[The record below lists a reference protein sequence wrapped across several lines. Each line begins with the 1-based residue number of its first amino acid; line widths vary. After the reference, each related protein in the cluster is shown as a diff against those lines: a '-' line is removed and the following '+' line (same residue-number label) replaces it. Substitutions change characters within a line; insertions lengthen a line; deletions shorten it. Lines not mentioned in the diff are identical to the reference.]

1 MPAPNARF
9 SGVGA
14 TGEIIAFEDDFQTD
28 TGWTVSGS
36 AVDGQWGRGVPI
48 NCDRGD
54 PPTDADGSGICFL
67 TDNSSANNCNSDVDD
82 GETILTSPNLDASA
96 PGSVISY
103 SRWFNNA
110 VGASPNQDTMF
121 VQVSGDGGLSWVGL
135 EVVGPVSEA
144 DGGWYQKQFL
154 VSSYVPNSNNFRI
167 RFIAQDTGEGS
178 VVEAAIDGVRLLATE
193 CIDDGPTCPGDADGN
208 GTVDFNDLVSLLS
221 AWDSTCSGCP
231 EDVDGSGTVGFDD
244 LIGLL
249 SAFGP
254 CP

>member
-1 MPAPNARF
+1 
-9 SGVGA
+9 
-14 TGEIIAFEDDFQTD
+14 
-28 TGWTVSGS
+28 
-36 AVDGQWGRGVPI
+36 
-48 NCDRGD
+48 
-54 PPTDADGSGICFL
+54 
-67 TDNSSANNCNSDVDD
+67 
-82 GETILTSPNLDASA
+82 
-96 PGSVISY
+96 
-103 SRWFNNA
+103 
-110 VGASPNQDTMF
+110 MF

-154 VSSYVPNSNNFRI
+154 VSSYVPNSTNFRI